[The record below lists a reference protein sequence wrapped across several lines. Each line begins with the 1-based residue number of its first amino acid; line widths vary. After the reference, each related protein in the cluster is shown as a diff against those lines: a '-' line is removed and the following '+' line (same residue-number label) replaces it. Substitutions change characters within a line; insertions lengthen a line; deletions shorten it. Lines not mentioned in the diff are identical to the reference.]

1 MLKRSKIYI
10 AAPLF
15 NQMEREFNKHL
26 AELVEEVLDVFLP
39 QRDGGLL
46 VDLVRKGVSPN
57 VAEKIVFEKDIAAI
71 EDCDGVV
78 AVLDG
83 ANVDEGVAFELG
95 FAFAR
100 GKPCFGLQTD
110 MRRQLPTGNNPML
123 SASLCAVYSTA
134 ADLVQGLTLF
144 TEKQTQFPA
153 RVTSSYEHQSK

>member
-1 MLKRSKIYI
+1 MLKRLKIYI

-15 NQMEREFNKHL
+15 NQMEREFNNHL
-26 AELVEEVLDVFLP
+26 AVLVEEVLDVFLP

-46 VDLVRKGVSPN
+46 VDLVRKGMSPN
-57 VAEKIVFEKDIAAI
+57 VAEKLVFEKDIAAI

-83 ANVDEGVAFELG
+83 ANVDEGVAFEVG

-123 SASLCAVYSTA
+123 SASLSAVYSNVPALAQALALYAENQRQFVVSGPTSHER
-134 ADLVQGLTLF
+134 LF
-144 TEKQTQFPA
+144 K
-153 RVTSSYEHQSK
+153 